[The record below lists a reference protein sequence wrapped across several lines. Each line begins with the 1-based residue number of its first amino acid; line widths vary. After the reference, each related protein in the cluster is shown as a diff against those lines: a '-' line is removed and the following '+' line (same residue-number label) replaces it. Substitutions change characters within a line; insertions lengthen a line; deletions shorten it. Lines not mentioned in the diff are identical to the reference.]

1 MIDDKEFKDV
11 IKFVKMLSKDLVSQ
25 LRMIFKTQAS
35 VAELEKKITR
45 LESKIKKLEKNL
57 INH

>member
-1 MIDDKEFKDV
+1 MIDDKEFRDV
-11 IKFVKMLSKDLVSQ
+11 IKFVKMLSKDLV
-25 LRMIFKTQAS
+25 
-35 VAELEKKITR
+35 AELEKKIAR